1 MTGEAHAVDHVLTYV
16 YRARFDYKTFMEK
29 RPPSTIEQLIM
40 WVRCFAAD
48 FSNHARNV
56 QYVGHPI
63 QQYSR
68 QNARIFS
75 VARGASYIHSCLKS
89 EAQVIWP

>member
-16 YRARFDYKTFMEK
+16 YRARFDYKTLMEK

-63 QQYSR
+63 QPSKCTYFFRRSRGIIYS
-68 QNARIFS
+68 F
-75 VARGASYIHSCLKS
+75 LP
-89 EAQVIWP
+89 EE

>member
-16 YRARFDYKTFMEK
+16 YRARLDYKILMER

-40 WVRCFAAD
+40 WVRC
-48 FSNHARNV
+48 SP
-56 QYVGHPI
+56 PI
-63 QQYSR
+63 LVTMHEMFNTSAIQCSR